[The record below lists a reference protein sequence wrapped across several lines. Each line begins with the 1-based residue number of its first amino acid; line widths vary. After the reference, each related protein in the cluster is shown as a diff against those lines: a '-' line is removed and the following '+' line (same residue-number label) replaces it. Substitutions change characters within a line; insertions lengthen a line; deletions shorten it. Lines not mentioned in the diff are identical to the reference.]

1 MSSTPSAS
9 ILVCRWDRDC
19 LFYNLKIIFVNEK
32 LFYSCYNITPSF
44 DSISFQQLSNTVHTG
59 QEDRFNLKKMKQD
72 FWANFLISGIIVV
85 AEIATNNFW
94 DNGPLRKWVFFQ
106 FDCYFTDY
114 YTIYYK
120 NGCKSVTF
128 HAQKLKKYVLP
139 HYIQLVNL

>member
-1 MSSTPSAS
+1 ME
-9 ILVCRWDRDC
+9 
-19 LFYNLKIIFVNEK
+19 LFLDSHLWGSVQTMYHTCQEGHFNYKKI
-32 LFYSCYNITPSF
+32 
-44 DSISFQQLSNTVHTG
+44 VH
-59 QEDRFNLKKMKQD
+59 D
-72 FWANFLISGIIVV
+72 FWAIFLISGIIVV

-139 HYIQLVNL
+139 HYIQHVEVQFCS